1 MNLLIFDQ
9 REFMGGDSMS
19 QSERGGLSKSEIVE
33 LLCMRGIEQ
42 EALHSKASDIRNC
55 TMNSTIYLLP
65 LIEFSNICCN
75 DCYYCGL
82 RKSNSNV
89 RRFELTPEEILL
101 SVDDAS
107 DAGAKT
113 IVLQSGER
121 RDRKFTSYVSYT
133 LKLIKEKH
141 PGMSITLS
149 VGEQERGVYE
159 EFYAYGANR
168 YLLRIETSDP
178 VHYRKLHPE
187 SMSYNN
193 RLKCLHELREIGFQ
207 VGTGIMVNS
216 PYQTLENLADDII
229 LFSMLDIDICSL
241 GPYIPHS
248 DTPFGGIEY
257 LPEETL
263 NLGLNMISVLR
274 IAMPDIYIASTTS
287 LDTLSPEGRELGII
301 AGANVIMPQITHIN
315 RKNAF
320 ALQENRIKGVLECR
334 NLLKMLEEKIIDLGL
349 TPECGE
355 PGRIK
360 HYMKKTEDLRKI

>member
-1 MNLLIFDQ
+1 MTPDN
-9 REFMGGDSMS
+9 MS
-19 QSERGGLSKSEIVE
+19 QTERGGLSKSEIVE
-33 LLCMRGIEQ
+33 LLCLRGIEQ
-42 EALHSKASDIRNC
+42 EALHSKASDIRNSI
-55 TMNSTIYLLP
+55 MNRTVYLRP
-65 LIEFSNICCN
+65 LMEFSNICCN

-82 RKSNSNV
+82 RKSNVNV
-89 RRFELTPEEILL
+89 KRYELTPEEILS

-107 DAGAKT
+107 DAGARS

-141 PGMSITLS
+141 PGMSITLA

-159 EFYAYGANR
+159 EFYAYGASR
-168 YLLRIETSDP
+168 YLLRIETSNPD
-178 VHYRKLHPE
+178 HYRKLHPE

-193 RLKCLHELREIGFQ
+193 RMKCLHQLSEIGFQ

-216 PYQTLENLADDII
+216 PHQTLENLADDII

-287 LDTLSPEGRELGII
+287 LDTLSSEGRELGLI
-301 AGANVIMPQITHIN
+301 AGANVILPQITHSRQRN
-315 RKNAF
+315 DF
-320 ALQENRIKGVLECR
+320 MQHENRIKGVLESR
-334 NLLKMLEEKIIDLGL
+334 SLLKMLEDKIIHLGM
-349 TPECGE
+349 TPDCGE
-355 PGRIK
+355 PGKIK
-360 HYMKKTEDLRKI
+360 HYMKKIEDVSKI